1 MIYSDATR
9 IKQIIV
15 FNLQNGTIWRDRKN
29 VYTYRHDFGNLF
41 IILFIFIVIYEIY
54 VMYFCYHQ

>member
-1 MIYSDATR
+1 MVQFDETTNAYI
-9 IKQIIV
+9 
-15 FNLQNGTIWRDRKN
+15 
-29 VYTYRHDFGNLF
+29 YRHDLGNLF